1 MTTRSHSRNRGLH
14 MSLLALT
21 ASASIVVGMFATA
34 VPAYSDDT
42 PEVPAASCLVESE
55 GEASVFVSSV
65 VHAGESLY
73 LEGRGWT
80 AGTEQARGF
89 VVVTLDDGAVERGA
103 DMELPEWVPTGVAR
117 NRSAWA
123 VLEVTSEGTFSGEIP
138 VPSTWAVGESHQVA
152 IGDGVSGTYVSVQV
166 SVIDAAVGVQAC
178 SLSSDEPDPVAPAD
192 PVVPVEPAPAVPG
205 EPALPNAPVAPAPEE
220 VNASTGQDGPSIVD
234 ARRSATAQPAADS
247 ASDAPAS
254 SSASGAA
261 PSPSLSAAPSRRA
274 GSAGSG
280 SGSNNSDDP
289 TPEASTSTSP
299 QVVSASEIRP
309 KAHQDQ
315 QATQQAAREEEGR
328 LSGWI
333 LAGGGLLALLG
344 AIVTVSIV
352 RKSHGG
358 LQ

>member
-1 MTTRSHSRNRGLH
+1 MTTRSHSRNRGLR

-65 VHAGESLY
+65 VHAGESLS

-80 AGTEQARGF
+80 AGTDQSRGF

-103 DMELPEWVPTGVAR
+103 DMELPEWVPIGVAR

-123 VLEVTSEGTFSGEIP
+123 VLEVNSEGAFSGDIP
-138 VPSTWAVGESHQVA
+138 VPSAWAAGESHQVA

-166 SVIDAAVGVQAC
+166 SVVDSAVGVQAC
-178 SLSSDEPDPVAPAD
+178 SLSVNEPDPVAPA
-192 PVVPVEPAPAVPG
+192 EPAPDVPG
-205 EPALPNAPVAPAPEE
+205 EPAFPNAPVAPAPEE
-220 VNASTGQDGPSIVD
+220 VNASTQQDGPSVP
-234 ARRSATAQPAADS
+234 AQPADDS
-247 ASDAPAS
+247 ASNAPAS
-254 SSASGAA
+254 SSVPGAA
-261 PSPSLSAAPSRRA
+261 PSPSSSAAPSRRA
-274 GSAGSG
+274 GSSG
-280 SGSNNSDDP
+280 NGFGSNNSDDP

-352 RKSHGG
+352 RKPHGG

>member
-65 VHAGESLY
+65 VNAGGSLY

-89 VVVTLDDGAVERGA
+89 VVVTLDDGAVERDA
-103 DMELPEWVPTGVAR
+103 DVDLPEWVPVGVAR

-166 SVIDAAVGVQAC
+166 SVVDAAAGVQAC
-178 SLSSDEPDPVAPAD
+178 SLSVNEPDPADPVAP
-192 PVVPVEPAPAVPG
+192 PEPAPDVPG
-205 EPALPNAPVAPAPEE
+205 EPAFPNAPVAPAPEE
-220 VNASTGQDGPSIVD
+220 ANASTQQDGPSVP
-234 ARRSATAQPAADS
+234 AQPAADS
-247 ASDAPAS
+247 ASNAPAS
-254 SSASGAA
+254 SSAPGAA
-261 PSPSLSAAPSRRA
+261 PSPSSSAAPSRRA
-274 GSAGSG
+274 GSSG
-280 SGSNNSDDP
+280 NGFGSNNSDDP

-352 RKSHGG
+352 RKPHGG

>member
-1 MTTRSHSRNRGLH
+1 MTTRSHSRNRGLR

-80 AGTEQARGF
+80 AGTDQSRGF
-89 VVVTLDDGAVERGA
+89 VVVTLDDGAVERDA
-103 DMELPEWVPTGVAR
+103 DVDLPEWVPIGVAR

-138 VPSTWAVGESHQVA
+138 VPSAWAVGESHQVA

-178 SLSSDEPDPVAPAD
+178 SLSVNEP
-192 PVVPVEPAPAVPG
+192 EPAPDVPG
-205 EPALPNAPVAPAPEE
+205 EPAFPNAPVAPAPEE
-220 VNASTGQDGPSIVD
+220 VNASTGQDGPSVVD
-234 ARRSATAQPAADS
+234 ARRSVTAQPGADS

-261 PSPSLSAAPSRRA
+261 PSPSSSGAPSRRA

-280 SGSNNSDDP
+280 SGSNDSDDP

-352 RKSHGG
+352 RKPHGG

>member
-80 AGTEQARGF
+80 AGTDQSRGF

-123 VLEVTSEGTFSGEIP
+123 VLEVNSEGAFSGDIP
-138 VPSTWAVGESHQVA
+138 VPSAWAVGESHQVA

-166 SVIDAAVGVQAC
+166 SVVDAAAGVQAC
-178 SLSSDEPDPVAPAD
+178 SLSVNEPDPVAPA
-192 PVVPVEPAPAVPG
+192 EPAPDVPG
-205 EPALPNAPVAPAPEE
+205 EPAFPNAPVAPAPEE
-220 VNASTGQDGPSIVD
+220 VNASTQQDGPSVP
-234 ARRSATAQPAADS
+234 AQPAADS
-247 ASDAPAS
+247 ASNAPAS
-254 SSASGAA
+254 SSAPGAA
-261 PSPSLSAAPSRRA
+261 PSPSSSAAPSRRA
-274 GSAGSG
+274 GSSG
-280 SGSNNSDDP
+280 NGFGSNNSDDP

-352 RKSHGG
+352 RKPHGG

>member
-65 VHAGESLY
+65 VHAGESLS

-80 AGTEQARGF
+80 AGTDQSRGF

-123 VLEVTSEGTFSGEIP
+123 VLEVNSEGAFSGDIP
-138 VPSTWAVGESHQVA
+138 VPSAWAAGESHQVA

-166 SVIDAAVGVQAC
+166 SVVDSAVGVQAC
-178 SLSSDEPDPVAPAD
+178 SLSVNEPDPVAPA
-192 PVVPVEPAPAVPG
+192 EPAPDVPG
-205 EPALPNAPVAPAPEE
+205 EPAFPNAPVAPAPEE
-220 VNASTGQDGPSIVD
+220 VNASTQQDGPSVP
-234 ARRSATAQPAADS
+234 AQPADDS
-247 ASDAPAS
+247 ASNAPAS
-254 SSASGAA
+254 SSVPGAA
-261 PSPSLSAAPSRRA
+261 PSPSSSAAPSRRA
-274 GSAGSG
+274 GSSG
-280 SGSNNSDDP
+280 NGFGSNNSDDP

-344 AIVTVSIV
+344 AVVTVSIV
-352 RKSHGG
+352 RKPHGG

>member
-65 VHAGESLY
+65 VHAGESLS

-80 AGTEQARGF
+80 AGTDQSRGF

-123 VLEVTSEGTFSGEIP
+123 VLEVNSEGAFSGDIP
-138 VPSTWAVGESHQVA
+138 VPSAWAAGESHQVA

-166 SVIDAAVGVQAC
+166 SVVDSAVGVQAC
-178 SLSSDEPDPVAPAD
+178 SLSVNEPDPADPVAP
-192 PVVPVEPAPAVPG
+192 PEPAPNVPG
-205 EPALPNAPVAPAPEE
+205 EPAFPNAPVAPAPEE
-220 VNASTGQDGPSIVD
+220 VNASTQQDGPSVP
-234 ARRSATAQPAADS
+234 AQPAADS
-247 ASDAPAS
+247 ASNAPAS
-254 SSASGAA
+254 SSVPGAA
-261 PSPSLSAAPSRRA
+261 PSPSSSAAPSRRA
-274 GSAGSG
+274 GSSG
-280 SGSNNSDDP
+280 NGFGSNNSDDP
-289 TPEASTSTSP
+289 TPEASTSTPP

-344 AIVTVSIV
+344 AVVTVSIV
-352 RKSHGG
+352 RKPHGG

>member
-80 AGTEQARGF
+80 AGTDQSRGF

-123 VLEVTSEGTFSGEIP
+123 VLEVNSEGAFSGDIP
-138 VPSTWAVGESHQVA
+138 VPSAWAAGESHQVA

-166 SVIDAAVGVQAC
+166 SVVDAAAGVQAC
-178 SLSSDEPDPVAPAD
+178 SLSVNEPDPVAPA
-192 PVVPVEPAPAVPG
+192 EPAPDVPG
-205 EPALPNAPVAPAPEE
+205 EPAFPNAPVAPAPEE
-220 VNASTGQDGPSIVD
+220 VNASTQQDGPSVP
-234 ARRSATAQPAADS
+234 AQPAADS
-247 ASDAPAS
+247 ASNAPAS
-254 SSASGAA
+254 SSAPGAA
-261 PSPSLSAAPSRRA
+261 PSPSSSAAPSRRA
-274 GSAGSG
+274 GSSG
-280 SGSNNSDDP
+280 NGFGSNNSDDP

-344 AIVTVSIV
+344 AVVTVSIV
-352 RKSHGG
+352 RKPHGG

>member
-55 GEASVFVSSV
+55 GEAIVFVSSV

-80 AGTEQARGF
+80 AGTDQSRGF

-123 VLEVTSEGTFSGEIP
+123 VLEVNSEGAFSGDIP
-138 VPSTWAVGESHQVA
+138 VPSAWAAGESHQVA

-166 SVIDAAVGVQAC
+166 SVVDAAAGVQAC
-178 SLSSDEPDPVAPAD
+178 SLSVNEPDPVAPA
-192 PVVPVEPAPAVPG
+192 EPAPDVPG
-205 EPALPNAPVAPAPEE
+205 EPAFPNAPVAPAPEE
-220 VNASTGQDGPSIVD
+220 VNASTQQDGPSVP
-234 ARRSATAQPAADS
+234 AQPAADS
-247 ASDAPAS
+247 ASNAPAS
-254 SSASGAA
+254 SSAPGAA
-261 PSPSLSAAPSRRA
+261 PSPSSSAAPSRRA
-274 GSAGSG
+274 GSSG
-280 SGSNNSDDP
+280 NGFGSNNSDDP

-344 AIVTVSIV
+344 AVVTVSIV
-352 RKSHGG
+352 RKPHGG

>member
-65 VHAGESLY
+65 VHAGESLS

-80 AGTEQARGF
+80 AGTDQSRGF

-123 VLEVTSEGTFSGEIP
+123 VLEVNSEGAFSGDIP
-138 VPSTWAVGESHQVA
+138 VPSAWAVGESHQVA

-166 SVIDAAVGVQAC
+166 SVVDAAAIRPIRLLRPNRLPTSRANRRFRTPPLLLPPRRLTRQHSRMVLPC
-178 SLSSDEPDPVAPAD
+178 PLSPRPIRRAMPR
-192 PVVPVEPAPAVPG
+192 PRPLRPAPRPPLRHPPPRRAVRDPRAMASA
-205 EPALPNAPVAPAPEE
+205 PIIPTIPPPRRPPLPL
-220 VNASTGQDGPSIVD
+220 
-234 ARRSATAQPAADS
+234 RRSCPPPRFGRRLIRIS
-247 ASDAPAS
+247 RP
-254 SSASGAA
+254 
-261 PSPSLSAAPSRRA
+261 PSRPPAKRR
-274 GSAGSG
+274 G
-280 SGSNNSDDP
+280 
-289 TPEASTSTSP
+289 
-299 QVVSASEIRP
+299 V
-309 KAHQDQ
+309 
-315 QATQQAAREEEGR
+315 
-328 LSGWI
+328 
-333 LAGGGLLALLG
+333 
-344 AIVTVSIV
+344 
-352 RKSHGG
+352 
-358 LQ
+358 

>member
-65 VHAGESLY
+65 VHAGESLS

-80 AGTEQARGF
+80 AGTDQSRGF

-123 VLEVTSEGTFSGEIP
+123 VLEVNSEGAFSGDIP
-138 VPSTWAVGESHQVA
+138 VPSAWAAGESHQVA

-166 SVIDAAVGVQAC
+166 SVVDAAVGVQAC
-178 SLSSDEPDPVAPAD
+178 SLSVNEPDPADPVAP
-192 PVVPVEPAPAVPG
+192 PEPAPDVPG
-205 EPALPNAPVAPAPEE
+205 EPAFPNDPVAPAPEE
-220 VNASTGQDGPSIVD
+220 VNASTQQDGPSVP
-234 ARRSATAQPAADS
+234 AQPADDS
-247 ASDAPAS
+247 ASNAPAS
-254 SSASGAA
+254 SSVPGAA
-261 PSPSLSAAPSRRA
+261 PSPSSSSPPVRP
-274 GSAGSG
+274 
-280 SGSNNSDDP
+280 P
-289 TPEASTSTSP
+289 TTT
-299 QVVSASEIRP
+299 
-309 KAHQDQ
+309 
-315 QATQQAAREEEGR
+315 
-328 LSGWI
+328 
-333 LAGGGLLALLG
+333 
-344 AIVTVSIV
+344 
-352 RKSHGG
+352 
-358 LQ
+358 

>member
-65 VHAGESLY
+65 VHAGESLS

-80 AGTEQARGF
+80 AGTDQSRGF

-123 VLEVTSEGTFSGEIP
+123 VLEVNSEGAFSGDIP
-138 VPSTWAVGESHQVA
+138 VPSAWAAGESHQVA

-166 SVIDAAVGVQAC
+166 SVVDSAVGVQAC
-178 SLSSDEPDPVAPAD
+178 SLSVNEPDPPDPADPVAPA
-192 PVVPVEPAPAVPG
+192 EPAPDVPG
-205 EPALPNAPVAPAPEE
+205 EPAFPNAPVAPAPEE
-220 VNASTGQDGPSIVD
+220 VNASTQQDGPSVP
-234 ARRSATAQPAADS
+234 AQPAADS
-247 ASDAPAS
+247 ASNAPAS
-254 SSASGAA
+254 SSVPGAA
-261 PSPSLSAAPSRRA
+261 PSPSSSAAPSRRA
-274 GSAGSG
+274 GSSG
-280 SGSNNSDDP
+280 NGFGSNNSDDP

-352 RKSHGG
+352 RKPHGG

>member
-65 VHAGESLY
+65 VHAGESLS

-80 AGTEQARGF
+80 AGTDQSRGF

-123 VLEVTSEGTFSGEIP
+123 VLEVNSEGAFSGDIP
-138 VPSTWAVGESHQVA
+138 VPSAWAAGESHQVA

-166 SVIDAAVGVQAC
+166 SVVDSAVGVQAC
-178 SLSSDEPDPVAPAD
+178 SLSVNEPDPADPVAP
-192 PVVPVEPAPAVPG
+192 PEPAPNVPG
-205 EPALPNAPVAPAPEE
+205 EPAFPNAPVAPAPEE
-220 VNASTGQDGPSIVD
+220 VNASTQQDGPSVP
-234 ARRSATAQPAADS
+234 AQPAADS
-247 ASDAPAS
+247 ASNAPAS
-254 SSASGAA
+254 SSAPGAA
-261 PSPSLSAAPSRRA
+261 PSPSSSAPSRRA
-274 GSAGSG
+274 GSSGNGFGS
-280 SGSNNSDDP
+280 SNSDDP

-352 RKSHGG
+352 RKPHGG

>member
-65 VHAGESLY
+65 VHAGESLS

-80 AGTEQARGF
+80 AGTDQSHGF

-123 VLEVTSEGTFSGEIP
+123 VLEVNSEGAFSGDIP
-138 VPSTWAVGESHQVA
+138 VPSAWAAGESHQVA

-166 SVIDAAVGVQAC
+166 SVVDSAVGVQAC
-178 SLSSDEPDPVAPAD
+178 SLSVNEPDPADPVAP
-192 PVVPVEPAPAVPG
+192 PEPAPNVPG
-205 EPALPNAPVAPAPEE
+205 EPAFPNAPVAPAPEE
-220 VNASTGQDGPSIVD
+220 VNASTQQDGPSVP
-234 ARRSATAQPAADS
+234 AQPAADS
-247 ASDAPAS
+247 ASNAPAS
-254 SSASGAA
+254 SSVPGAA
-261 PSPSLSAAPSRRA
+261 PSPSSSAAPSRRA
-274 GSAGSG
+274 GSSG
-280 SGSNNSDDP
+280 NGFGSNNSDDP

-344 AIVTVSIV
+344 AVVTVSIV
-352 RKSHGG
+352 RKPHGG

>member
-1 MTTRSHSRNRGLH
+1 

-65 VHAGESLY
+65 VHAGESLS

-80 AGTEQARGF
+80 AGTDQSRGF

-103 DMELPEWVPTGVAR
+103 DMELPEWVPIGVAR

-123 VLEVTSEGTFSGEIP
+123 VLEVNSEGAFSGDIP
-138 VPSTWAVGESHQVA
+138 VPSAWAAGESHQVA

-166 SVIDAAVGVQAC
+166 SVVDSAVGVQAC
-178 SLSSDEPDPVAPAD
+178 SLSVNEPDPVAPA
-192 PVVPVEPAPAVPG
+192 EPAPDVPG
-205 EPALPNAPVAPAPEE
+205 EPAFPNAPVAPAPEE
-220 VNASTGQDGPSIVD
+220 VNASTQQDGPSVP
-234 ARRSATAQPAADS
+234 AQPADDS
-247 ASDAPAS
+247 ASNAPAS
-254 SSASGAA
+254 SSVPGAA
-261 PSPSLSAAPSRRA
+261 PSPSSSAAPSRRA
-274 GSAGSG
+274 GSSG
-280 SGSNNSDDP
+280 NGFGSNNSDDP

-352 RKSHGG
+352 RKPHGG

>member
-1 MTTRSHSRNRGLH
+1 

-80 AGTEQARGF
+80 AGTDQSRGF

-123 VLEVTSEGTFSGEIP
+123 VLEVNSEGAFSGDIP
-138 VPSTWAVGESHQVA
+138 VPSAWAVGESHQVA

-166 SVIDAAVGVQAC
+166 SVVDAAAGVQAC
-178 SLSSDEPDPVAPAD
+178 SLSVNEPDPADPVAPA
-192 PVVPVEPAPAVPG
+192 EPAPDVPG
-205 EPALPNAPVAPAPEE
+205 EPAFPNAPVAPAPEE
-220 VNASTGQDGPSIVD
+220 VNASTQQDGPSVP
-234 ARRSATAQPAADS
+234 AQPAADS
-247 ASDAPAS
+247 ASNAPAS
-254 SSASGAA
+254 SSGPERTREAA
-261 PSPSLSAAPSRRA
+261 HSAAYVTAAFVA
-274 GSAGSG
+274 GPPAAIVKSVDVTLSSG
-280 SGSNNSDDP
+280 SGTWSSRCR
-289 TPEASTSTSP
+289 TSR
-299 QVVSASEIRP
+299 VVSPAKRAVIGTLSHP
-309 KAHQDQ
+309 V
-315 QATQQAAREEEGR
+315 AA
-328 LSGWI
+328 
-333 LAGGGLLALLG
+333 
-344 AIVTVSIV
+344 
-352 RKSHGG
+352 
-358 LQ
+358 

>member
-65 VHAGESLY
+65 VHAGESLS

-80 AGTEQARGF
+80 AGTDQSRGF

-123 VLEVTSEGTFSGEIP
+123 VLEVNSEGAFSGDIP
-138 VPSTWAVGESHQVA
+138 VPSAWAAGESHQVA

-166 SVIDAAVGVQAC
+166 SVVDSAVGVQAC
-178 SLSSDEPDPVAPAD
+178 SLSVNEPDPVAPA
-192 PVVPVEPAPAVPG
+192 EPAPDVPG
-205 EPALPNAPVAPAPEE
+205 EPAFPNAPVAPAPEE
-220 VNASTGQDGPSIVD
+220 VNASTQQDGPSVP
-234 ARRSATAQPAADS
+234 AQPADDS
-247 ASDAPAS
+247 ASNAPAS
-254 SSASGAA
+254 SSAPGAA
-261 PSPSLSAAPSRRA
+261 PSPSSSAAPSRRA
-274 GSAGSG
+274 GSSG
-280 SGSNNSDDP
+280 NGFGSNNSDDP

-352 RKSHGG
+352 RKPHGG

>member
-65 VHAGESLY
+65 VHAGESLS

-80 AGTEQARGF
+80 AGTDQSRGF

-123 VLEVTSEGTFSGEIP
+123 VLEVNSEGAFSGDIP
-138 VPSTWAVGESHQVA
+138 VPSAWAAGESHQVA

-166 SVIDAAVGVQAC
+166 SVVDSAVGVQAC
-178 SLSSDEPDPVAPAD
+178 SLSVNEPDPADPVAP
-192 PVVPVEPAPAVPG
+192 PEPAPDVPG
-205 EPALPNAPVAPAPEE
+205 EPALLLPPRRLTRQHSRMVLPCPLSPRTIRRAMPRPRPLRPAPRPPLRHPPPRRA
-220 VNASTGQDGPSIVD
+220 VRDPRAMASAPIIPTIPPPRRPPLPL
-234 ARRSATAQPAADS
+234 RRSCPPPRFDRRLIRIS
-247 ASDAPAS
+247 RP
-254 SSASGAA
+254 
-261 PSPSLSAAPSRRA
+261 PSRPPAKRR
-274 GSAGSG
+274 G
-280 SGSNNSDDP
+280 
-289 TPEASTSTSP
+289 
-299 QVVSASEIRP
+299 V
-309 KAHQDQ
+309 
-315 QATQQAAREEEGR
+315 
-328 LSGWI
+328 
-333 LAGGGLLALLG
+333 
-344 AIVTVSIV
+344 
-352 RKSHGG
+352 
-358 LQ
+358 

>member
-65 VHAGESLY
+65 VHAGESLS

-80 AGTEQARGF
+80 AGTDQSRGF

-123 VLEVTSEGTFSGEIP
+123 VLEVNSEGAFSGDIP
-138 VPSTWAVGESHQVA
+138 VPSAWAAGESHQVA

-166 SVIDAAVGVQAC
+166 SVVDSAVGVQAC
-178 SLSSDEPDPVAPAD
+178 SLSVNEPDPVAP
-192 PVVPVEPAPAVPG
+192 PEPAPNVPG
-205 EPALPNAPVAPAPEE
+205 EPAFPNAPVAPAPEE
-220 VNASTGQDGPSIVD
+220 VNASTQQDGPSVP
-234 ARRSATAQPAADS
+234 AQPAADS
-247 ASDAPAS
+247 ASNAPAS
-254 SSASGAA
+254 SSVPGAA
-261 PSPSLSAAPSRRA
+261 PSPSSSAAPSRRA
-274 GSAGSG
+274 GSSG
-280 SGSNNSDDP
+280 NGFGSNNSDDP

-352 RKSHGG
+352 RKPHGG

>member
-1 MTTRSHSRNRGLH
+1 MPTRSHSRNKGLH

-21 ASASIVVGMFATA
+21 ASASIVVGVFVTA
-34 VPAYSDDT
+34 APAYSDDT
-42 PEVPAASCLVESE
+42 REGPAASCLVSSE

-65 VHAGESLY
+65 VHAGGPLY

-89 VVVTLDDGAVERGA
+89 VVVTLDDGAVERDA
-103 DMELPEWVPTGVAR
+103 DVDLPEWVPVGVAR

-178 SLSSDEPDPVAPAD
+178 SLSVNEPDPADPVAP
-192 PVVPVEPAPAVPG
+192 PEPAPAVPG

-234 ARRSATAQPAADS
+234 ARRSVTAQPGDDS

-261 PSPSLSAAPSRRA
+261 PSPSSSGAPSRRA

-352 RKSHGG
+352 RKPHGG

>member
-65 VHAGESLY
+65 VHAGESLS

-80 AGTEQARGF
+80 AGTDQSRGF

-123 VLEVTSEGTFSGEIP
+123 VLEVNSEGAFSGDIP
-138 VPSTWAVGESHQVA
+138 VPSAWAAGESHQVA

-166 SVIDAAVGVQAC
+166 SVVDSAVGVQAC
-178 SLSSDEPDPVAPAD
+178 SLSVNEPDPVAPA
-192 PVVPVEPAPAVPG
+192 EPAPDVPG
-205 EPALPNAPVAPAPEE
+205 EPAFPNAPVAPAPEE
-220 VNASTGQDGPSIVD
+220 VNASTQQDGPSVP
-234 ARRSATAQPAADS
+234 AQPAADS
-247 ASDAPAS
+247 ASNAPAS
-254 SSASGAA
+254 SSAPGAA
-261 PSPSLSAAPSRRA
+261 PSPSSSAAPSRRA
-274 GSAGSG
+274 GSSG
-280 SGSNNSDDP
+280 NGFGSNNSDDP

-344 AIVTVSIV
+344 AVVTVSIV
-352 RKSHGG
+352 RKPHGG

>member
-80 AGTEQARGF
+80 AGTDQSRGF

-123 VLEVTSEGTFSGEIP
+123 VLEVNSEGAFSGDIP
-138 VPSTWAVGESHQVA
+138 VPSAWAVGESHQVA

-166 SVIDAAVGVQAC
+166 SVVDAAAGVQAC
-178 SLSSDEPDPVAPAD
+178 SLSVNEPDPVAPA
-192 PVVPVEPAPAVPG
+192 EPAPDVPG
-205 EPALPNAPVAPAPEE
+205 EPAFPNAPVAPAPEE
-220 VNASTGQDGPSIVD
+220 ANASTQQDGPSVP
-234 ARRSATAQPAADS
+234 AQPAADS
-247 ASDAPAS
+247 ASNAPAS
-254 SSASGAA
+254 SSAPGAA
-261 PSPSLSAAPSRRA
+261 PSPSSSAAPSRRA
-274 GSAGSG
+274 GSSG
-280 SGSNNSDDP
+280 NGFGSNNSDDP

-352 RKSHGG
+352 RKPHGG

>member
-55 GEASVFVSSV
+55 GEASVFVSSA
-65 VHAGESLY
+65 VHAGESLS

-80 AGTEQARGF
+80 AGTDQSRGF

-123 VLEVTSEGTFSGEIP
+123 VLEVNSEGAFSGDIP
-138 VPSTWAVGESHQVA
+138 VPSAWAAGESHQVA

-166 SVIDAAVGVQAC
+166 SVVDSAVGVQAC
-178 SLSSDEPDPVAPAD
+178 SLSVNEPDPVAPA
-192 PVVPVEPAPAVPG
+192 EPAPDVPG
-205 EPALPNAPVAPAPEE
+205 EPAFPNAPVAPAPEE
-220 VNASTGQDGPSIVD
+220 VNASTQQDGPSVP
-234 ARRSATAQPAADS
+234 AQPADDS
-247 ASDAPAS
+247 ASNALAS
-254 SSASGAA
+254 SSAPGAA
-261 PSPSLSAAPSRRA
+261 PSPSSSAAPSRRA
-274 GSAGSG
+274 GSSG
-280 SGSNNSDDP
+280 NGFGSNNSDDP

-352 RKSHGG
+352 RKPHGG

>member
-65 VHAGESLY
+65 VHAGESLS

-80 AGTEQARGF
+80 AGTDQSRGF

-123 VLEVTSEGTFSGEIP
+123 VLEVNSEGAFSGDIP
-138 VPSTWAVGESHQVA
+138 VPSAWAAGESHQVA

-166 SVIDAAVGVQAC
+166 SVVDSAVGVQAC
-178 SLSSDEPDPVAPAD
+178 SLSVNEPDPADPVAP
-192 PVVPVEPAPAVPG
+192 PEPAPDVPG
-205 EPALPNAPVAPAPEE
+205 EPAFPNAPVAPAPEE
-220 VNASTGQDGPSIVD
+220 VNASTQQDGPSVP
-234 ARRSATAQPAADS
+234 AQPADDS
-247 ASDAPAS
+247 ASNAPAS
-254 SSASGAA
+254 SSVPGAA
-261 PSPSLSAAPSRRA
+261 PSPSSSAAPSRRA
-274 GSAGSG
+274 GSSG
-280 SGSNNSDDP
+280 NGFGSNNSDDP
-289 TPEASTSTSP
+289 TPDASTSTSP

-352 RKSHGG
+352 RKPHGG

>member
-65 VHAGESLY
+65 VHAGESLS

-80 AGTEQARGF
+80 AGTDQSRGF

-123 VLEVTSEGTFSGEIP
+123 VLEVNSEGAFSGDIP
-138 VPSTWAVGESHQVA
+138 VPSAWAAGESHQVA

-166 SVIDAAVGVQAC
+166 SVVDSAVGVQSC
-178 SLSSDEPDPVAPAD
+178 SLSVN
-192 PVVPVEPAPAVPG
+192 

-220 VNASTGQDGPSIVD
+220 VNASTQQDGPSVP
-234 ARRSATAQPAADS
+234 TQPAADS
-247 ASDAPAS
+247 ASNAPAS
-254 SSASGAA
+254 SSVPGAA
-261 PSPSLSAAPSRRA
+261 PSPSSSAAPSRRA
-274 GSAGSG
+274 GSSG
-280 SGSNNSDDP
+280 NGFGSNNSDDP

-352 RKSHGG
+352 RKPHGG

>member
-80 AGTEQARGF
+80 AGTDQSRGF

-123 VLEVTSEGTFSGEIP
+123 VLEVNSEGAFSGDIP
-138 VPSTWAVGESHQVA
+138 VPSAWAVGESHQVA
-152 IGDGVSGTYVSVQV
+152 IGDGVSGTYVGVQV
-166 SVIDAAVGVQAC
+166 SVVDAAAGVQAC
-178 SLSSDEPDPVAPAD
+178 SLSVNEPDPVAPA
-192 PVVPVEPAPAVPG
+192 EPAPDVPG
-205 EPALPNAPVAPAPEE
+205 EPAFPNAPVAPAPEE
-220 VNASTGQDGPSIVD
+220 VNASTQQDGPSVP
-234 ARRSATAQPAADS
+234 AQPAADS
-247 ASDAPAS
+247 ASNAPAS
-254 SSASGAA
+254 SSAPGAA
-261 PSPSLSAAPSRRA
+261 PSPSSSAAPSRRA
-274 GSAGSG
+274 GSSG
-280 SGSNNSDDP
+280 NGFGSNNSDDP

-352 RKSHGG
+352 RKPHGG

>member
-1 MTTRSHSRNRGLH
+1 

-65 VHAGESLY
+65 VHAGESLS

-80 AGTEQARGF
+80 AGTDQSRGF

-123 VLEVTSEGTFSGEIP
+123 VLEVNSEGAFSGDIP
-138 VPSTWAVGESHQVA
+138 VPSAWAAGESHQVA

-166 SVIDAAVGVQAC
+166 SVVDSAVGVQAC
-178 SLSSDEPDPVAPAD
+178 SLSVNEPDPADPADPVAP
-192 PVVPVEPAPAVPG
+192 PEPAPNVPG
-205 EPALPNAPVAPAPEE
+205 EPAFPNAPVAPAPEE
-220 VNASTGQDGPSIVD
+220 VNASTQQDGPSVP
-234 ARRSATAQPAADS
+234 AQPAADS
-247 ASDAPAS
+247 ASNAPAS
-254 SSASGAA
+254 SSVPGAA
-261 PSPSLSAAPSRRA
+261 PSPSSSAAPSRRA
-274 GSAGSG
+274 GSSG
-280 SGSNNSDDP
+280 NGFGSNNSDDP

-344 AIVTVSIV
+344 AVVTVSIV
-352 RKSHGG
+352 RKPHGG

>member
-80 AGTEQARGF
+80 AGTDQSRGF

-123 VLEVTSEGTFSGEIP
+123 VLEVNSEGAFSGDIP
-138 VPSTWAVGESHQVA
+138 VPSAWAVGESHQVA

-166 SVIDAAVGVQAC
+166 SVVDAAAGVQAC
-178 SLSSDEPDPVAPAD
+178 SLSVNEPDPADPADPVAPA
-192 PVVPVEPAPAVPG
+192 EPAPDVPG
-205 EPALPNAPVAPAPEE
+205 EPAFPNVPVAPAPEE
-220 VNASTGQDGPSIVD
+220 ANASTQQDGPSVP
-234 ARRSATAQPAADS
+234 AQPAADS
-247 ASDAPAS
+247 ASNAPAS
-254 SSASGAA
+254 SSAPGSA
-261 PSPSLSAAPSRRA
+261 PSPSSSAAPSRRA
-274 GSAGSG
+274 GSSG
-280 SGSNNSDDP
+280 NGFGSNNSDDP

-352 RKSHGG
+352 RKPHGG

>member
-65 VHAGESLY
+65 VNAGGSLY

-89 VVVTLDDGAVERGA
+89 VVVTLDDGAVERDA
-103 DMELPEWVPTGVAR
+103 DVDLPEWVPVGVAR

-138 VPSTWAVGESHQVA
+138 VPSAWAVGESHQVA

-166 SVIDAAVGVQAC
+166 SVVDAAAGVQAC
-178 SLSSDEPDPVAPAD
+178 SLSVNEPDPADPVAP
-192 PVVPVEPAPAVPG
+192 PEPAPDVPG
-205 EPALPNAPVAPAPEE
+205 EPAFPNAPVAPAPEE
-220 VNASTGQDGPSIVD
+220 ANASTQQDGPSVP
-234 ARRSATAQPAADS
+234 AQPAADS
-247 ASDAPAS
+247 ASNAPAS
-254 SSASGAA
+254 SSAPGAA
-261 PSPSLSAAPSRRA
+261 PSPSSSAAPSRRA
-274 GSAGSG
+274 GSSG
-280 SGSNNSDDP
+280 NGFGSNNSDDP

-352 RKSHGG
+352 RKPHGG

>member
-80 AGTEQARGF
+80 AGTDQSRGF

-123 VLEVTSEGTFSGEIP
+123 VLEVNSEGAFSGDIP
-138 VPSTWAVGESHQVA
+138 VPSAWAVGESHQVA

-166 SVIDAAVGVQAC
+166 SVVDAAAGVQAC
-178 SLSSDEPDPVAPAD
+178 SLSVNEPDPADPADPVAP
-192 PVVPVEPAPAVPG
+192 PEPAPDVPG
-205 EPALPNAPVAPAPEE
+205 EPAFPNAPVAPAPEE
-220 VNASTGQDGPSIVD
+220 VNASTQQDGPSVP
-234 ARRSATAQPAADS
+234 AQPAADS
-247 ASDAPAS
+247 ASNAPAS
-254 SSASGAA
+254 SSAPGAA
-261 PSPSLSAAPSRRA
+261 PSPSSSAAPSRRA
-274 GSAGSG
+274 GSSG
-280 SGSNNSDDP
+280 NGFGSNSSDDP
-289 TPEASTSTSP
+289 TPEASTSSSP

-352 RKSHGG
+352 RKPHGG

>member
-65 VHAGESLY
+65 VHAGESLS

-80 AGTEQARGF
+80 AGTDQSRGF

-123 VLEVTSEGTFSGEIP
+123 VLEVNSEGAFSGDIP
-138 VPSTWAVGESHQVA
+138 VPSAWAAGESHQVA

-166 SVIDAAVGVQAC
+166 SVVDSAVGVQAC
-178 SLSSDEPDPVAPAD
+178 SLSVNEPDPADPVAPA
-192 PVVPVEPAPAVPG
+192 EPAPDVPG
-205 EPALPNAPVAPAPEE
+205 EPAFPNAPVAPAPEE
-220 VNASTGQDGPSIVD
+220 VNASTQQDGPSVP
-234 ARRSATAQPAADS
+234 AQPADDS
-247 ASDAPAS
+247 ASNAPAS
-254 SSASGAA
+254 SSVPGAA
-261 PSPSLSAAPSRRA
+261 PSPSSSAAPSRRA
-274 GSAGSG
+274 GSSG
-280 SGSNNSDDP
+280 NGFGSNNSAAP
-289 TPEASTSTSP
+289 TPAACPSTSP
-299 QVVSASEIRP
+299 QGVSASEIRP

-352 RKSHGG
+352 RKPHGG